1 MKQIVQNLKSGKTI
15 LEEVPVPKVSKNYV
29 LIKTSKSLV
38 SLGTEKMLIE
48 FSKANY
54 FQKIKK
60 QPEKFKLVL
69 NKIKTDGIKST
80 INAVFNKLN
89 TPLPLGYCNVGIV
102 EEVGENVIDIKVGD
116 RVVSNGGHAEYVLV
130 SKNLLSK
137 VPKDVSDDEA
147 VFTVIGSIGLQGIRL
162 LKPTFGETFVVIG
175 LGLIGLISS
184 ELLISNGCNV
194 IAFDYDSKKVDL
206 AKKKGI
212 NALNLSKEID
222 LNQINYVIKNTNGVG
237 ADGVLIC
244 ASSKKNDIISNSA
257 RMCRK
262 RGRIILIGVI
272 GLDINREDF
281 YNKEISFQ
289 VSCSYGP
296 GRYDDNYE
304 NKGIDYPIGYVR
316 WTEKRNFEAILN
328 AISNKTLNV
337 SPLITE
343 KLKFEEFDK
352 IYSKISSSNSIA
364 SIFEY
369 NPLKRI
375 IRNIKIN
382 EKIFDKKKS
391 IIGLIGSGNFTSSII
406 LPNLK
411 KLNANIKYLC
421 SSKGLS
427 STTLAKKYNIAN
439 STSDY
444 NMILNDSD
452 IDLVFITTRH
462 DSHAELVIKAIKS
475 NKNIFVEK
483 PLAISSKQLND
494 IINAY
499 QKSKSKVLVGYNRRF
514 SNFSKIIKNLIGNTN
529 SPINIIANMNAG
541 RLPIDSWINDL
552 DIGGG
557 RIVGEACHLIDLC
570 NYFTNDIVSEVC
582 MNSLE
587 NHSKKNTENASI
599 LLKYNNGSNAVI
611 NYFSNGSKLYSKERI
626 ELYFDDKT
634 IILDNWKKLNA
645 YGFNSLS
652 SKSSSQDKGHYNQFK
667 ELISNQVNGDD
678 PLISFEDLI
687 NSSKVSF
694 AAIKSL
700 QNKKWIEII

>member
-1 MKQIVQNLKSGKTI
+1 M
-15 LEEVPVPKVSKNYV
+15 
-29 LIKTSKSLV
+29 
-38 SLGTEKMLIE
+38 
-48 FSKANY
+48 
-54 FQKIKK
+54 
-60 QPEKFKLVL
+60 
-69 NKIKTDGIKST
+69 
-80 INAVFNKLN
+80 
-89 TPLPLGYCNVGIV
+89 GYCNVGIV

>member
-1 MKQIVQNLKSGKTI
+1 
-15 LEEVPVPKVSKNYV
+15 
-29 LIKTSKSLV
+29 
-38 SLGTEKMLIE
+38 MLI
-48 FSKANY
+48 
-54 FQKIKK
+54 
-60 QPEKFKLVL
+60 
-69 NKIKTDGIKST
+69 
-80 INAVFNKLN
+80 
-89 TPLPLGYCNVGIV
+89 GIV
-102 EEVGENVIDIKVGD
+102 
-116 RVVSNGGHAEYVLV
+116 
-130 SKNLLSK
+130 
-137 VPKDVSDDEA
+137 
-147 VFTVIGSIGLQGIRL
+147 
-162 LKPTFGETFVVIG
+162 
-175 LGLIGLISS
+175 
-184 ELLISNGCNV
+184 
-194 IAFDYDSKKVDL
+194 
-206 AKKKGI
+206 
-212 NALNLSKEID
+212 
-222 LNQINYVIKNTNGVG
+222 
-237 ADGVLIC
+237 
-244 ASSKKNDIISNSA
+244 
-257 RMCRK
+257 
-262 RGRIILIGVI
+262 
-272 GLDINREDF
+272 
-281 YNKEISFQ
+281 
-289 VSCSYGP
+289 
-296 GRYDDNYE
+296 
-304 NKGIDYPIGYVR
+304 
-316 WTEKRNFEAILN
+316 
-328 AISNKTLNV
+328 
-337 SPLITE
+337 
-343 KLKFEEFDK
+343 
-352 IYSKISSSNSIA
+352 
-364 SIFEY
+364 
-369 NPLKRI
+369 
-375 IRNIKIN
+375 
-382 EKIFDKKKS
+382 
-391 IIGLIGSGNFTSSII
+391 GLIGSGNFTSSII

-570 NYFTNDIVSEVC
+570 NFFTNDIVSEVC

>member
-382 EKIFDKKKS
+382 KKIFDKKKS

-570 NYFTNDIVSEVC
+570 NFFTKDIVSEVC

>member
-48 FSKANY
+48 FSKENY

-296 GRYDDNYE
+296 GRYDVNYE